1 MLRIHLPNRLPHLIV
16 LFFLFLAGCAS
27 RERFNPGLLTWLA
40 PADTS
45 DDASVLVADDGQRSH
60 QLPHTSPN
68 VYSSSPDRRRPTERV
83 RNPMTSRTQ
92 NSSYSTG
99 SSATRLRPRSSNHPT
114 GLQEPETDSVQMA
127 QWTQSVLPEVPQ
139 PSADAPQ
146 TLAPTTN
153 SSPTRYSNQAIELAP
168 APAAEPLPT
177 IPLPL
182 QSEAGEADIHVSAA
196 GEKMSLSVRDAPLS
210 TVLSLIAE
218 QEGLNVVTGSDL
230 NHPVTVTLHKVSVE
244 EALDAILRS
253 SGCTWHLERNVIYV
267 SSIDEENH
275 VNPAIQGRE
284 VRVFHLDF
292 VSASDIEKVVQ
303 GLLSPVGNI
312 FATESD
318 ANNKRRTSDSVV
330 VEDLPS
336 YMHRIE
342 QYIRQI
348 DQAPRQ
354 VLIEAHILEVRL
366 SDDTTH
372 GVNFEYL
379 SNISNTKLKLE
390 TAGANPLA
398 SSGML
403 FSIEGSHLTSLIEC
417 LQVTNNAKT
426 LASPKVFV
434 LNGQEAKIQI
444 GERLGFFVTTT
455 TQTSTLQ
462 QVEFVDVGVLLRVTP
477 QVTADHR
484 VVMTVAPE
492 ISTGQVNETTG
503 LPDKATTEV
512 ATSVIL
518 DDGRGI
524 IIGGLIQE
532 VDTDRQSKLPII
544 GDLFAVGRL
553 FGRREADRERRE
565 IVVALIPRVVTPG
578 CEPRIAE
585 HNQFQRATTPLLD
598 QNLKRYVRPTEGAL
612 PDAMKD
618 PRRVRIR
625 RLPDVVRNLHDP
637 YPLPPEYY
645 VPANSELGGYDPNF
659 RFDVHRSPKSSMEPE
674 FYSEP
679 IYYEDETPNFETTYD
694 YDTP

>member
-1 MLRIHLPNRLPHLIV
+1 MDH
-16 LFFLFLAGCAS
+16 
-27 RERFNPGLLTWLA
+27 E
-40 PADTS
+40 
-45 DDASVLVADDGQRSH
+45 
-60 QLPHTSPN
+60 HT
-68 VYSSSPDRRRPTERV
+68 
-83 RNPMTSRTQ
+83 
-92 NSSYSTG
+92 
-99 SSATRLRPRSSNHPT
+99 ATPSI
-114 GLQEPETDSVQMA
+114 QKA
-127 QWTQSVLPEVPQ
+127 QWTENTTPNLFSKTANPP
-139 PSADAPQ
+139 P
-146 TLAPTTN
+146 APT
-153 SSPTRYSNQAIELAP
+153 PTMRSAVTTDSNWATELAP
-168 APAAEPLPT
+168 KPEAEPRPT
-177 IPLPL
+177 LPLPL
-182 QSEAGEADIHVSAA
+182 RSESGEEDVHVAA
-196 GEKMSLSVRDAPLS
+196 QGEKISLSVRDAPLN

-218 QEGLNVVTGSDL
+218 QQGLNLVTSSDL
-230 NHPVTVTLHKVSVE
+230 IHPVTVTLHKVSVE

-253 SGCTWHLERNVIYV
+253 SGCTWHLEKNIVYV
-267 SSIDEENH
+267 SSIKEENH

-284 VRVFHLDF
+284 VRVFQLDF

-318 ANNKRRTSDSVV
+318 ANNSRRTNDSIV
-330 VEDLPS
+330 VEDLPG
-336 YMHRIE
+336 YMRRIE
-342 QYIRQI
+342 QYIAQI

-379 SNISNTKLKLE
+379 SNLSNTKLKLE

-403 FSIEGSHLTSLIEC
+403 FSIEGTQLTSLIEC

-426 LASPKVFV
+426 LASPKVMV

-477 QVTADHR
+477 QVTADRR
-484 VVMTVAPE
+484 VVMTVQPE

-503 LPDKATTEV
+503 LPDKSTTEV

-532 VDTDRQSKLPII
+532 VDADRQSKLPIV
-544 GDLFAVGRL
+544 GDLWAVGRL
-553 FGRREADRERRE
+553 FGRREAGRERRE
-565 IVVALIPRVVTPG
+565 IVVALVPRVVTQG
-578 CEPRIAE
+578 CAPRLAE
-585 HNQFQRATTPLLD
+585 HNQYQRATTPLLD

-618 PRRVRIR
+618 PRRVKLR
-625 RLPDVVRNLHDP
+625 RLPDAVRNLHDP

-645 VPANSELGGYDPNF
+645 VPANSELGGYDPNS
-659 RFDVHRSPKSSMEPE
+659 RYDVHRSPQSYGEPE
-674 FYSEP
+674 FYSDP
-679 IYYEDETPNFETTYD
+679 NSIGYEDEVPIFEHTYD
-694 YDTP
+694 YDAP